1 MPPEPVTGD
10 AYRAD
15 EDHAGSKL
23 PGDLGS
29 ALDALEADAGLVEA
43 LGADLVATF
52 LAMKRFE
59 VERFESA
66 VGNLDVHVVSEWEL
80 EEYAAHL

>member
-1 MPPEPVTGD
+1 M
-10 AYRAD
+10 
-15 EDHAGSKL
+15 
-23 PGDLGS
+23 
-29 ALDALEADAGLVEA
+29 EA

-59 VERFESA
+59 VERFGEA
-66 VGNLDVHVVSEWEL
+66 VGELDVATVSAWEL